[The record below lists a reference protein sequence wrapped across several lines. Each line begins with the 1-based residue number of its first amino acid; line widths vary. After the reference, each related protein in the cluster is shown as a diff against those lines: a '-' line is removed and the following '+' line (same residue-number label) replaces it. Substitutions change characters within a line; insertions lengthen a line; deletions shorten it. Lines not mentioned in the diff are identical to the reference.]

1 MGFAAIEGD
10 DDSTKGELSIAV
22 SWNDE
27 FKRVIAYWKQPRLN
41 RTRTSGEH
49 PRPREPVG
57 QPVAWR
63 ARAGKRLSLRRLWKP
78 VSDAPARCTTGG
90 TRDCT
95 GNHMASPPL
104 WRADEKLADWERRR
118 GKPRLQIFE
127 KVLAGGPD
135 KERMCGR
142 VASQPY
148 ATNER
153 RGSLGVKPRWAQCTS
168 WANLNFKV
176 RFFLL
181 PPSFNIV
188 LNATSRSPP
197 RGPIPSSL
205 APMRFPLSDSRPE
218 NSTRPVGSSPGTS
231 SRLKAG
237 RARRSVRTSARV
249 AKSVD

>member
-78 VSDAPARCTTGG
+78 VSDAPARCTSGCA
-90 TRDCT
+90 DV
-95 GNHMASPPL
+95 
-104 WRADEKLADWERRR
+104 WRASRTPQMNGADLSASNLAGSRRSDR
-118 GKPRLQIFE
+118 VDQIGVAAACVISDSSKPSHLPPARHPPRDNAAGNAKSYICTRNVSTPPSRRTPNTSGAVYILGKPQLQ
-127 KVLAGGPD
+127 
-135 KERMCGR
+135 
-142 VASQPY
+142 
-148 ATNER
+148 
-153 RGSLGVKPRWAQCTS
+153 
-168 WANLNFKV
+168 
-176 RFFLL
+176 
-181 PPSFNIV
+181 
-188 LNATSRSPP
+188 
-197 RGPIPSSL
+197 
-205 APMRFPLSDSRPE
+205 DSRPE

-249 AKSVD
+249 S

>member
-78 VSDAPARCTTGG
+78 VSDAPARCTSGCA
-90 TRDCT
+90 DV
-95 GNHMASPPL
+95 
-104 WRADEKLADWERRR
+104 WRASRTPQMNGAD
-118 GKPRLQIFE
+118 LSASN
-127 KVLAGGPD
+127 LAG
-135 KERMCGR
+135 RS
-142 VASQPY
+142 VH
-148 ATNER
+148 
-153 RGSLGVKPRWAQCTS
+153 LGQTS
-168 WANLNFKV
+168 TS
-176 RFFLL
+176 RL
-181 PPSFNIV
+181 PPGELHPTRRKLPGHV
-188 LNATSRSPP
+188 ESPQ
-197 RGPIPSSL
+197 S
-205 APMRFPLSDSRPE
+205 
-218 NSTRPVGSSPGTS
+218 
-231 SRLKAG
+231 G

-249 AKSVD
+249 S

>member
-1 MGFAAIEGD
+1 MRR
-10 DDSTKGELSIAV
+10 ELRELER
-22 SWNDE
+22 DT
-27 FKRVIAYWKQPRLN
+27 FG
-41 RTRTSGEH
+41 TSGEH

-168 WANLNFKV
+168 WANLNFKTPA
-176 RFFLL
+176 RRT
-181 PPSFNIV
+181 PPD
-188 LNATSRSPP
+188 
-197 RGPIPSSL
+197 PSE
-205 APMRFPLSDSRPE
+205 AP
-218 NSTRPVGSSPGTS
+218 
-231 SRLKAG
+231 
-237 RARRSVRTSARV
+237 RARRVASKRYVLAIISSKEGSKGQMKIRGQTLHEGTAAGTAQRPCCHGRDPSAR
-249 AKSVD
+249 ASRAREDTCWRPCSTAAGPAAMLHLNSFEQSSVTS

>member
-168 WANLNFKV
+168 WANLNFKTPA
-176 RFFLL
+176 RRT
-181 PPSFNIV
+181 PPD
-188 LNATSRSPP
+188 
-197 RGPIPSSL
+197 PSE
-205 APMRFPLSDSRPE
+205 AP
-218 NSTRPVGSSPGTS
+218 
-231 SRLKAG
+231 
-237 RARRSVRTSARV
+237 RARRVASKRPSPAERPDQRTSELTIQPTAFPGGQQFVLGAARHPAPNASNGALTSASAPV
-249 AKSVD
+249 REEC